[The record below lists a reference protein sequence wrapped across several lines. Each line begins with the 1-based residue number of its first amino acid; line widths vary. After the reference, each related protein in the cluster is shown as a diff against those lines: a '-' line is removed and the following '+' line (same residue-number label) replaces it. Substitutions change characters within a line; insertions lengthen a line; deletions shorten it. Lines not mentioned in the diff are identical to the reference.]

1 MYTVSKTHKMAVVFI
16 KSKKKIGLRLEI
28 KSLRLGLRAFYCSKS
43 IENENRTFKSLKTD
57 SKILK
62 YH

>member
-1 MYTVSKTHKMAVVFI
+1 MAVVFI
-16 KSKKKIGLRLEI
+16 KSQKKIGLRLEK

-43 IENENRTFKSLKTD
+43 IENENSTFKLLKTD

>member
-1 MYTVSKTHKMAVVFI
+1 MVYI
-16 KSKKKIGLRLEI
+16 KSPKIGLQREN
-28 KSLRLGLRAFYCSKS
+28 KSPRPGLRAFYCSKS
-43 IENENRTFKSLKTD
+43 IENEYITFKSLKTG